1 MRPWWSRRSAQ
12 LASLA
17 AVLLLVSPVLQLS
30 HHHFFILPEGFA
42 VHRGQRVDPH
52 KAGMSAFVGED
63 GALLRQSLQSWRQAD
78 EARELENDAT
88 RLELERLH
96 SAQQEL
102 LHLGGDAA
110 LVKWTQVRQGRRDPK
125 EACRVGP
132 NPGGLST
139 PRLSCRRRSGRV
151 EPASWPVRALCVLC

>member
-1 MRPWWSRRSAQ
+1 MRRDPAGAAAASGSRPWYSRRSAQ

-30 HHHFFILPEGFA
+30 HHHFFLLPEGFL
-42 VHRGQRVDPH
+42 VRRGERVDPH
-52 KAGMSAFVGED
+52 KAGMGAFVGED

-78 EARELENDAT
+78 EARNENENDAT

-110 LVKWTQVRQGRRDPK
+110 IVEWTQVRRGRGFDVPK
-125 EACRVGP
+125 GLPGP
-132 NPGGLST
+132 
-139 PRLSCRRRSGRV
+139 
-151 EPASWPVRALCVLC
+151 